1 MLERASYFLRNRCWA
16 SIALLYGLV
25 HQPANA
31 IDLMQAWTQA
41 RQEDATYKS
50 AMFSILGAREALPQA
65 QAQLLPNLS
74 ISGSNN
80 QVTLNKTENGV
91 NQAPFSYNSANITL
105 SLRQTLFRKNQFAQL
120 EQARAQWIGTEADE
134 SRAEIELLTRITGI
148 YFETLFS
155 EDVLVAT
162 QKLLEAT
169 TGQLKATQR
178 FFDKGQGT
186 RTDVDEVQARLD
198 QVIAQHLQVKQQL
211 SYNKHQLE
219 AALNAPVKALAAL
232 DSDQLQVLAP
242 EFELPY
248 FIDLAEK
255 GNADMALAKAK
266 VEVARLEVVKA
277 QAAHLPTVDWVVQKS
292 LSKSE
297 NLINPLASYL
307 SFQSGIQVNLP
318 LFSGGYTESSI
329 RQAQAYFDRER
340 ENLEQTRRS
349 LALQIRKEYQNMT
362 EGLLKFKALEQAL
375 VSAKQLVVSS
385 RKSIQAGVRTQT
397 DLLNALQR
405 EAEAQRDLAQ
415 IRYQYLIAQQK
426 LTLMTGGTALSASQ
440 GINRVLVPES
450 KALLIQ

>member
-1 MLERASYFLRNRCWA
+1 
-16 SIALLYGLV
+16 
-25 HQPANA
+25 
-31 IDLMQAWTQA
+31 
-41 RQEDATYKS
+41 
-50 AMFSILGAREALPQA
+50 
-65 QAQLLPNLS
+65 
-74 ISGSNN
+74 
-80 QVTLNKTENGV
+80 
-91 NQAPFSYNSANITL
+91 
-105 SLRQTLFRKNQFAQL
+105 
-120 EQARAQWIGTEADE
+120 
-134 SRAEIELLTRITGI
+134 
-148 YFETLFS
+148 
-155 EDVLVAT
+155 
-162 QKLLEAT
+162 
-169 TGQLKATQR
+169 
-178 FFDKGQGT
+178 
-186 RTDVDEVQARLD
+186 
-198 QVIAQHLQVKQQL
+198 
-211 SYNKHQLE
+211 
-219 AALNAPVKALAAL
+219 LAAL
-232 DSDQLQVLAP
+232 DSDQLQLLAP

-255 GNADMALAKAK
+255 CNADMALAKAK

-340 ENLEQTRRS
+340 ENLEQTRRT

-426 LTLMTGGTALSASQ
+426 LTLITGGTALSASQ
-440 GINRVLVPES
+440 SINKILVTDS
-450 KALLIQ
+450 KPLLNP